1 MIPRVNSERKLRGA
15 LSARRLVLLASGV
28 GLGAATFFA
37 VPGGSPNTRLPA
49 FSVAHAGE
57 NAGRTAGFADIV
69 EKVKPA
75 VISVR
80 ARVEGGQEMMGI
92 EDENGSG
99 DALGSAEGFFRRF
112 GIPGGMSPDR
122 TRGEGFTMRQGSGFF
137 ISADGYAVTNAHVV
151 DTAESAEIR
160 TQDGRIYAAKLI
172 GTDPKTDLAL
182 IKVDQRADF
191 PFVKLADSVPR
202 VGDRVFALGN
212 PFGLGGTVT
221 TGIVSTRNRDI
232 GTSPYADFI
241 QIDAPINV
249 GDSGGPAFDVDGN
262 VVAVNTAIF
271 SSSGGSVAIPSDT
284 VKIVVAQ
291 LKDKGVVRHGWM
303 GVQVQS
309 VTAEI
314 ADSVGMK
321 SAQGALVVEPQ
332 PDSPAVKAGILSG
345 DVITSVNAQPVKDAR
360 DLAKQIGTMAPDSTI
375 KLVLLRQGEEKTIS
389 VTLGEL
395 PKEGQARARVEDHEN
410 AGDDAPRLGLTLA
423 PAAKAMDRSSEG
435 VVVTAIDPD
444 GRAAGQGFKVGD
456 VILDVGGKAV
466 STAADVR
473 DALRDA
479 HVDGRRT
486 VLMRIRSEEGT
497 RFVAVPLGQA

>member
-1 MIPRVNSERKLRGA
+1 MILRINSAREPRGA
-15 LSARRLVLLASGV
+15 SSARRLLLLASGL
-28 GLGAATFFA
+28 GLGATTFFA
-37 VPGGSPNTRLPA
+37 GPGGSPNTSLPA

-80 ARVEGGQEMMGI
+80 VRVEGGQEMMGV
-92 EDENGSG
+92 EDENGS
-99 DALGSAEGFFRRF
+99 DD
-112 GIPGGMSPDR
+112 DR
-122 TRGEGFTMRQGSGFF
+122 TRGERFPMGQGSGFF
-137 ISADGYAVTNAHVV
+137 VSADGYAVTNAHVL
-151 DTAESAEIR
+151 DTAKSAEIT
-160 TQDGRIYAAKLI
+160 TQDGKIYTAKAI
-172 GTDPKTDLAL
+172 GTDPNTDLAL

-212 PFGLGGTVT
+212 PFGLGRTVT
-221 TGIVSTRNRDI
+221 TGIVSARNRDV
-232 GTSPYADFI
+232 GTSAYEDFI
-241 QIDAPINV
+241 QIDAPVNL
-249 GDSGGPAFDVDGN
+249 GNSGGPAFDVDGN
-262 VVAVNTAIF
+262 VVAVNTAIS
-271 SSSGGSVAIPSDT
+271 SSSGGSVAIPSDI

-291 LKDKGVVRHGWM
+291 LKDKGVVRHGWI

-309 VTAEI
+309 VTTDI

-332 PDSPAVKAGILSG
+332 PDGPAVKAGILSG
-345 DVITSVNAQPVKDAR
+345 DVITSVNGQPVKDAR
-360 DLAKQIGTMAPDSTI
+360 DLAKQIRTMAPDSTI
-375 KLVLLRQGEEKTIS
+375 KLVVLRQGEEKTIS

-395 PKEGQARARVEDHEN
+395 ANEGQARVSVEDHEN
-410 AGDDAPRLGLTLA
+410 PGDDAPRLGLTLA
-423 PAAKAMDRSSEG
+423 PAGMHSSREG

-479 HVDGRRT
+479 HADGKRT
-486 VLMRIRSEEGT
+486 VLMRIRSEEGI

>member
-1 MIPRVNSERKLRGA
+1 MILRVNSEREPRGA
-15 LSARRLVLLASGV
+15 LSGRRLVLLASGV
-28 GLGAATFFA
+28 SLGVATFFA
-37 VPGGSPNTRLPA
+37 GPGGSPNTSLPA
-49 FSVAHAGE
+49 FSIAHAGE

-80 ARVEGGQEMMGI
+80 GKVEGGQEMTGVD
-92 EDENGSG
+92 DENGSD

-112 GIPGGMSPDR
+112 AIPGGMIPDR
-122 TRGEGFTMRQGSGFF
+122 TRSQRFPMGQGSGFF
-137 ISADGYAVTNAHVV
+137 ISADGYAVTSAHVL
-151 DTAESAEIR
+151 DPAESVEIT
-160 TQDGRIYAAKLI
+160 TQEGKIYNAKVI
-172 GTDPKTDLAL
+172 GTDPNTDLAL

-221 TGIVSTRNRDI
+221 TGIVSARNRDI
-232 GTSPYADFI
+232 GTSAYEDFI
-241 QIDAPINV
+241 QIDAPVNL
-249 GDSGGPAFDVDGN
+249 GNSGGPAFDVDGN

-271 SSSGGSVAIPSDT
+271 SPSGGFVAIPSDT

-309 VTAEI
+309 VTTDI

-332 PDSPAVKAGILSG
+332 PDGPAVKAGILSG
-345 DVITSVNAQPVKDAR
+345 DVITSVNGQPVKDAR
-360 DLAKQIGTMAPDSTI
+360 DLAKQIRTMAPDSTI
-375 KLVLLRQGEEKTIS
+375 KLVVLRQGEEKTMS

-395 PKEGQARARVEDHEN
+395 PNERQARASVEDHEN
-410 AGDDAPRLGLTLA
+410 AGNDAPHLGLILA
-423 PAAKAMDRSSEG
+423 PVAKIMDSSSEG

-444 GRAAGQGFKVGD
+444 GRAARQGVKVGD

-466 STAADVR
+466 STPADVR
-473 DALRDA
+473 DALGDA
-479 HVDGRRT
+479 HADGKRT
-486 VLMRIRSEEGT
+486 VLMRISSEEGT
-497 RFVAVPLGQA
+497 RFVAVPVG

>member
-1 MIPRVNSERKLRGA
+1 M
-15 LSARRLVLLASGV
+15 
-28 GLGAATFFA
+28 
-37 VPGGSPNTRLPA
+37 
-49 FSVAHAGE
+49 
-57 NAGRTAGFADIV
+57 GRTAGFADIV

-80 ARVEGGQEMMGI
+80 VRVEGGQEMMGP

-99 DALGSAEGFFRRF
+99 AMG
-112 GIPGGMSPDR
+112 
-122 TRGEGFTMRQGSGFF
+122 QGSGFF

-151 DTAESAEIR
+151 ETAKSAEIK
-160 TQDGRIYAAKLI
+160 TQDGKIYTARVI

-182 IKVDQRADF
+182 MKVDQRADF

-212 PFGLGGTVT
+212 PFGLEGTVT
-221 TGIVSTRNRDI
+221 TGIVSARNRDI
-232 GTSPYADFI
+232 GTSPYEDFI
-241 QIDAPINV
+241 QIDAPVNV
-249 GDSGGPAFDVDGN
+249 GHSGGPAFDVDGN

-291 LKDKGVVRHGWM
+291 LKDKGVVRHGWI

-309 VTAEI
+309 VTTDI

-332 PDSPAVKAGILSG
+332 PDGPAVKAGILSG
-345 DVITSVNAQPVKDAR
+345 DVITSVNGQPVKDAR

-375 KLVLLRQGEEKTIS
+375 KLVVLRQGEEKTMS

-395 PKEGQARARVEDHEN
+395 PTEGQARASVEDHEN
-410 AGDDAPRLGLTLA
+410 AGDNAQRLGVTLA
-423 PAAKAMDRSSEG
+423 PAAKVVDSSSEG

-444 GRAAGQGFKVGD
+444 GRAARQGFKVGD
-456 VILDVGGKAV
+456 VILEVGGKAV

-479 HVDGRRT
+479 HADGKRT

>member
-1 MIPRVNSERKLRGA
+1 MIPRVNCKPTGA
-15 LSARRLVLLASGV
+15 LSARRLVLLAGGV
-28 GLGAATFFA
+28 GLGAATFF
-37 VPGGSPNTRLPA
+37 VGPGGSPNTSLPA
-49 FSVAHAGE
+49 YSVAHAGE

-80 ARVEGGQEMMGI
+80 VKVEDGQKMMGLD
-92 EDENGSG
+92 DENGSG
-99 DALGSAEGFFRRF
+99 NALGSAEDFFRRF
-112 GIPGGMSPDR
+112 GIPEGMISDR
-122 TRGEGFTMRQGSGFF
+122 TQGEGSTIGQGSGFF

-151 DTAESAEIR
+151 GTAESAEIM
-160 TQDGRIYAAKLI
+160 TQDGKIYTARVI

-182 IKVDQRADF
+182 IKVYQRTDF

-212 PFGLGGTVT
+212 PFGLEGTVT
-221 TGIVSTRNRDI
+221 AGIVSARTRDM
-232 GTSPYADFI
+232 GTRPYEDFI
-241 QIDAPINV
+241 QIDTPVIV
-249 GDSGGPAFDVDGN
+249 GNSSGPAFDVDGN

-271 SSSGGSVAIPSDT
+271 SSSVRSVAIPSDT

-303 GVQVQS
+303 GVQVRS
-309 VTAEI
+309 VTTDI

-332 PDSPAVKAGILSG
+332 PDGPAVKAGILSG

-360 DLAKQIGTMAPDSTI
+360 DLAKQIRTMAPDSTI
-375 KLVLLRQGEEKTIS
+375 KLVVLRQGEEKTMS

-395 PKEGQARARVEDHEN
+395 PNEGRASVEDHEN
-410 AGDDAPRLGLTLA
+410 AGDDAPQLGLTVA
-423 PAAKAMDRSSEG
+423 PAAKVMDSSSEG

-444 GRAAGQGFKVGD
+444 GRAARQGVKVGD

-466 STAADVR
+466 STPADVR
-473 DALRDA
+473 DALGDA
-479 HVDGRRT
+479 HADGKRT
-486 VLMRIRSEEGT
+486 LLMRISSEEGT
-497 RFVAVPLGQA
+497 RFVAVPLG

>member
-1 MIPRVNSERKLRGA
+1 MILRVNSAREPRRA
-15 LSARRLVLLASGV
+15 LSARRLVLLASGL

-37 VPGGSPNTRLPA
+37 GPGGSPNTSLPA

-69 EKVKPA
+69 DKVKPA

-80 ARVEGGQEMMGI
+80 VSVEGGQEMMGV
-92 EDENGSG
+92 EDENGSD
-99 DALGSAEGFFRRF
+99 DALDSAEGFFRRF
-112 GIPGGMSPDR
+112 GIPGGMSPDQ
-122 TRGEGFTMRQGSGFF
+122 TRRERFPLGQGSGFF
-137 ISADGYAVTNAHVV
+137 ISADGYAVTNAHVL
-151 DTAESAEIR
+151 DTAESAEIT
-160 TQDGRIYAAKLI
+160 TQDGKIYTAKVI
-172 GTDPKTDLAL
+172 GTDPNTDLAL

-212 PFGLGGTVT
+212 LFGLGRTVT
-221 TGIVSTRNRDI
+221 TGIVSARNRDI
-232 GTSPYADFI
+232 GTSAYQEFI
-241 QIDAPINV
+241 EIDAPVNL
-249 GDSGGPAFDVDGN
+249 GNSGGPAFDVDGN

-309 VTAEI
+309 VTADI

-332 PDSPAVKAGILSG
+332 PDGPAGKAGILSG
-345 DVITSVNAQPVKDAR
+345 DVITAVNGQPVKDAR
-360 DLAKQIGTMAPDSTI
+360 DLAKQIRTMAPDSAI
-375 KLVLLRQGEEKTIS
+375 KLVVLRQGEEKTMS
-389 VTLGEL
+389 VTLGKL
-395 PKEGQARARVEDHEN
+395 PNERRASVKDDEN
-410 AGDDAPRLGLTLA
+410 AGDDAPQLGLTVA
-423 PAAKAMDRSSEG
+423 PAAKVMDSSSEG

-444 GRAAGQGFKVGD
+444 GRAAGQGVKVGD

-466 STAADVR
+466 STPADVR
-473 DALRDA
+473 AALGDA
-479 HVDGRRT
+479 HADGKRT
-486 VLMRIRSEEGT
+486 VLIRISSEEGT
-497 RFVAVPLGQA
+497 RFVAVPLG

>member
-1 MIPRVNSERKLRGA
+1 MIPRVNCKPTGA
-15 LSARRLVLLASGV
+15 LSARRLVLLAGGV
-28 GLGAATFFA
+28 GLGAATFF
-37 VPGGSPNTRLPA
+37 VGPGGSPNTSLPTY
-49 FSVAHAGE
+49 SVAHAGE

-80 ARVEGGQEMMGI
+80 VKVEDGQKMMGLD
-92 EDENGSG
+92 DENGSG
-99 DALGSAEGFFRRF
+99 NALGSAEDFFRRF
-112 GIPGGMSPDR
+112 GIPEGMISDR
-122 TRGEGFTMRQGSGFF
+122 TQGEGSTIGQGSGFF

-151 DTAESAEIR
+151 GTAESAEIM
-160 TQDGRIYAAKLI
+160 TQDGKIYTARVI

-182 IKVDQRADF
+182 IKVYQRTDF

-212 PFGLGGTVT
+212 PFGLEGTVT
-221 TGIVSTRNRDI
+221 AGIVSARTRDM
-232 GTSPYADFI
+232 GTRPYEDFI
-241 QIDAPINV
+241 QIDTPVIV
-249 GDSGGPAFDVDGN
+249 GNSSGPAFDVDGN

-271 SSSGGSVAIPSDT
+271 SSSVRSVAIPSDT

-309 VTAEI
+309 VTPDI

-321 SAQGALVVEPQ
+321 SAEGALVVEPQ
-332 PDSPAVKAGILSG
+332 PDGPAAKAGMLSG
-345 DVITSVNAQPVKDAR
+345 DVITSINGQPVKDAR
-360 DLAKQIGTMAPDSTI
+360 DLAKQIGAMVPDSTI
-375 KLVLLRQGEEKTIS
+375 KLLVLRQGEEKTMS

-395 PKEGQARARVEDHEN
+395 PNEGQARASVEDHEN
-410 AGDDAPRLGLTLA
+410 AVDDAPRLGLTLA
-423 PAAKAMDRSSEG
+423 PAGMHSSREG

-466 STAADVR
+466 ATAADVR

-479 HVDGRRT
+479 HADGKRT

>member
-1 MIPRVNSERKLRGA
+1 MILRVNSEREPRGA
-15 LSARRLVLLASGV
+15 LSGRRLVLLASGV
-28 GLGAATFFA
+28 SLGVATFFA
-37 VPGGSPNTRLPA
+37 GPGGSPNTSLPA
-49 FSVAHAGE
+49 FSIAHAGE

-80 ARVEGGQEMMGI
+80 GKVEGGQEMTGVD
-92 EDENGSG
+92 DENGSD

-112 GIPGGMSPDR
+112 AIPGGMIPDR
-122 TRGEGFTMRQGSGFF
+122 TRSQRFPMGQGSGFF
-137 ISADGYAVTNAHVV
+137 ISADGYAVTSAHVL
-151 DTAESAEIR
+151 DPAESVEIT
-160 TQDGRIYAAKLI
+160 TQEGKIYNAKVI
-172 GTDPKTDLAL
+172 GTDPNTDLAL

-221 TGIVSTRNRDI
+221 TGIVSARNRDI
-232 GTSPYADFI
+232 GTGAYEDFI
-241 QIDAPINV
+241 QIDAPVKLGN
-249 GDSGGPAFDVDGN
+249 SGGPAFDVDGN

-271 SSSGGSVAIPSDT
+271 STSGGSVAIPSDT

-309 VTAEI
+309 VTTDI

-332 PDSPAVKAGILSG
+332 PDGPAVKAGILSG
-345 DVITSVNAQPVKDAR
+345 DVITSVNGQPVKDAR
-360 DLAKQIGTMAPDSTI
+360 DLAKQIRTMAPDSTI
-375 KLVLLRQGEEKTIS
+375 KLVVLRQGEEKTMS

-395 PKEGQARARVEDHEN
+395 PNEGRASAEDHGN
-410 AGDDAPRLGLTLA
+410 VGDDAPQLGLTVA
-423 PAAKAMDRSSEG
+423 PAAKVMDSGSKG

-444 GRAAGQGFKVGD
+444 GGAARQGVKVGD
-456 VILDVGGKAV
+456 VILNVGGKAV
-466 STAADVR
+466 STPADVR
-473 DALRDA
+473 DALGDA
-479 HVDGRRT
+479 HADGKRT
-486 VLMRIRSEEGT
+486 VLMRISSEDGT
-497 RFVAVPLGQA
+497 RFVAVRLG